1 MSWLTRRAIAA
12 ATATLHVRHYK
23 DDNNVEHIDIEQKIA
38 SGLPGTTENRT
49 LDWTFRE
56 SSDFI
61 FGPVLGKSRRVPVD
75 EIDNE
80 FLRNG
85 WMPDTVEHGVI
96 DAYMKSDT
104 PKSKRT
110 WMVEQVRQ
118 HFRCFARLQNTLPIQ
133 VWGFE
138 EINGERRHVRHVD
151 FIGPKD
157 EHIQARLVFDFHEL
171 VLLVDM
177 HETNCVVQGRQRLNK
192 YVDAILEPDS
202 NYAMCALK

>member
-1 MSWLTRRAIAA
+1 MNWLTRKAIAA

-23 DDNNVEHIDIEQKIA
+23 DDDNVEHIDIEQKIA

-49 LDWTFRE
+49 LDWTFRG

-96 DAYMKSDT
+96 DAYVKSDT

-118 HFRCFARLQNTLPIQ
+118 HFRYYCFACLQNILPIQ

-157 EHIQARLVFDFHEL
+157 EHIQARLVFDFREL
-171 VLLVDM
+171 VPLVDL
-177 HETNCVVQGRQRLNK
+177 HDRSTNSVVQKRQRLNE
-192 YVDAILEPDS
+192 YIDVIS
-202 NYAMCALK
+202 RTR